1 MSCIHNN
8 IHNYVKIPDNIKTTH
23 FQFILIYYR
32 NKAKGSETMS
42 QWILIAL
49 FLLAHP
55 LMMLFM
61 HKGMHGGSGSMGGC
75 GNNTQQ
81 NSNNTEKPRK
91 KVN

>member
-1 MSCIHNN
+1 MT
-8 IHNYVKIPDNIKTTH
+8 KT
-23 FQFILIYYR
+23 YYR

-42 QWILIAL
+42 QWILIILIAL
-49 FLLAHP
+49 CLLAHP

-61 HKGMHGGSGSMGGC
+61 HKGMHGGSGSMGCC
-75 GNNTQQ
+75 GNNTQK

>member
-1 MSCIHNN
+1 M
-8 IHNYVKIPDNIKTTH
+8 IKT
-23 FQFILIYYR
+23 YYR

-42 QWILIAL
+42 QWILIILIAL
-49 FLLAHP
+49 CLLAHP

>member
-1 MSCIHNN
+1 MVDCI
-8 IHNYVKIPDNIKTTH
+8 
-23 FQFILIYYR
+23 QFIRKNSQQHKNNTFPIYTYYK
-32 NKAKGSETMS
+32 NKAKGGETMS

-49 FLLAHP
+49 FFLAHP
-55 LMMLFM
+55 LMMPFM
-61 HKGMHGGSGSMGGC
+61 HKGMHGGAGSMGCG

>member
-1 MSCIHNN
+1 MT
-8 IHNYVKIPDNIKTTH
+8 KT
-23 FQFILIYYR
+23 YYR

-42 QWILIAL
+42 QWILIILIAL
-49 FLLAHP
+49 CLLAHP

-61 HKGMHGGSGSMGGC
+61 HKGMHGGSGSMDCC

>member
-1 MSCIHNN
+1 M
-8 IHNYVKIPDNIKTTH
+8 IKT
-23 FQFILIYYR
+23 YYR

-61 HKGMHGGSGSMGGC
+61 HKGMHGGSGSMGCC

-81 NSNNTEKPRK
+81 NSNNTEKGSLSNGVDK
-91 KVN
+91 SQLKIK

>member
-1 MSCIHNN
+1 MT
-8 IHNYVKIPDNIKTTH
+8 KT
-23 FQFILIYYR
+23 YYR

-49 FLLAHP
+49 FLLAHL

>member
-1 MSCIHNN
+1 MT
-8 IHNYVKIPDNIKTTH
+8 KT
-23 FQFILIYYR
+23 YYR

-61 HKGMHGGSGSMGGC
+61 HKGMHGGSGSILH
-75 GNNTQQ
+75 
-81 NSNNTEKPRK
+81 
-91 KVN
+91 

>member
-1 MSCIHNN
+1 MT
-8 IHNYVKIPDNIKTTH
+8 KT
-23 FQFILIYYR
+23 YYR

-55 LMMLFM
+55 L
-61 HKGMHGGSGSMGGC
+61 HGGSGSMGGC

>member
-1 MSCIHNN
+1 
-8 IHNYVKIPDNIKTTH
+8 
-23 FQFILIYYR
+23 
-32 NKAKGSETMS
+32 MS

-61 HKGMHGGSGSMGGC
+61 HKGMRMHGGSGSMGCC

>member
-1 MSCIHNN
+1 
-8 IHNYVKIPDNIKTTH
+8 
-23 FQFILIYYR
+23 
-32 NKAKGSETMS
+32 MS

-91 KVN
+91 KVNSSIFKSSATMITNS

>member
-1 MSCIHNN
+1 
-8 IHNYVKIPDNIKTTH
+8 
-23 FQFILIYYR
+23 
-32 NKAKGSETMS
+32 MS

-49 FLLAHP
+49 LLLAYP

-61 HKGMHGGSGSMGGC
+61 HKGMHDGSGSMGCC

>member
-1 MSCIHNN
+1 MT
-8 IHNYVKIPDNIKTTH
+8 KT
-23 FQFILIYYR
+23 YYR

-42 QWILIAL
+42 QWILIILIAL
-49 FLLAHP
+49 CLLAHP

-61 HKGMHGGSGSMGGC
+61 HKGMHGGSG
-75 GNNTQQ
+75 NNTQQ

>member
-1 MSCIHNN
+1 MT
-8 IHNYVKIPDNIKTTH
+8 KT
-23 FQFILIYYR
+23 YYR

-61 HKGMHGGSGSMGGC
+61 HKGMHGGWSSPKC
-75 GNNTQQ
+75 WCKL
-81 NSNNTEKPRK
+81 NSANLSFHKLKHTGF
-91 KVN
+91 

>member
-1 MSCIHNN
+1 
-8 IHNYVKIPDNIKTTH
+8 
-23 FQFILIYYR
+23 
-32 NKAKGSETMS
+32 MS
-42 QWILIAL
+42 QWILIAI
-49 FLLAHP
+49 FLLAYP

-61 HKGMHGGSGSMGGC
+61 HKGMHGGSGSMGCC

>member
-1 MSCIHNN
+1 MVDCI
-8 IHNYVKIPDNIKTTH
+8 
-23 FQFILIYYR
+23 QFIRKNSRQHKNNTFPIYTYYK
-32 NKAKGSETMS
+32 NKAKGGETMS

-61 HKGMHGGSGSMGGC
+61 HKGMHGGSGSMGC
-75 GNNTQQ
+75 CDTQQ

>member
-1 MSCIHNN
+1 MS
-8 IHNYVKIPDNIKTTH
+8 
-23 FQFILIYYR
+23 L
-32 NKAKGSETMS
+32 
-42 QWILIAL
+42 WILIAL
-49 FLLAHP
+49 CLLAHP

-61 HKGMHGGSGSMGGC
+61 HKSMHGGS

>member
-1 MSCIHNN
+1 
-8 IHNYVKIPDNIKTTH
+8 
-23 FQFILIYYR
+23 
-32 NKAKGSETMS
+32 MS

-91 KVN
+91 KSQLTWGYILYENINW

>member
-1 MSCIHNN
+1 MVDCI
-8 IHNYVKIPDNIKTTH
+8 
-23 FQFILIYYR
+23 QFIRKNSRQHKNNTFPIYTYHR
-32 NKAKGSETMS
+32 NKAKGGETMS

-61 HKGMHGGSGSMGGC
+61 HKGMHGGAGSMGCG